1 MTSPVGKFGGYRKM
15 YSFGFTC
22 LTYHATV
29 RFCKQVYPWK
39 EDPLG
44 KTSGQ
49 MIGAARSAR
58 QNIVEGSSRAGTS
71 TETELKLL
79 DVAKASLEELAGDYE
94 AYLIDNE
101 EEVWS
106 EHDPRHQEI
115 ATMDLDAFDGGED
128 AAHRYSKYMLAM
140 NARFAPWLKNED
152 PIIAANAILIVLRRA
167 ERLLGGQIGKVVESF
182 GETGGFKE
190 RLHAFR
196 MQAKEQEKANE
207 LPPPE
212 CPACGKQMR
221 LRKAKTGPNAGKPF
235 WGCTGYPVCKAITE
249 AE

>member
-15 YSFGFTC
+15 FSFGFTC
-22 LTYHATV
+22 LTYHATTG
-29 RFCKQVYPWK
+29 FCKQVYPWK

-58 QNIVEGSSRAGTS
+58 QNIVEASSRAGTS

-94 AYLIDNE
+94 TYLVDKN

-106 EHDPRHQEI
+106 EHDPRHQEV
-115 ATMDLDAFDGGED
+115 AAMDLDIFDEGED
-128 AAHRYSKYMLAM
+128 VAHRHSRYMLAM
-140 NARFAPWLKNED
+140 NARFAKWLRHDN
-152 PIIAANAILIVLRRA
+152 PIIAANAILIILRRA
-167 ERLLGGQIGKVVESF
+167 ERLLGGQIGRVVESF

-196 MQAKEQEKANE
+196 MQAKATEKANE
-207 LPPPE
+207 PPPPE
-212 CPACGKQMR
+212 CPACGKPMR
-221 LRKAKTGPNAGKPF
+221 LRKAKTGPNAGKAF
-235 WGCTGYPVCKAITE
+235 WGCTDYPACKAIKE
-249 AE
+249 AK